1 MAKPVGTRH
10 ASGAKK
16 FPNGWFIEREITRN
30 GRVHRQWF
38 RTRDPNAQPGP
49 RGARRRAAQAPEP
62 SALQR
67 FADKVG
73 LSHEAKRTLARLPA
87 DLRRRSKED
96 LLAVH
101 RQHQAE
107 QAARIGG
114 AKEKSKPKGVRSK
127 LDDQPLK
134 TEQDVRRRFARHGVE
149 VVGAEHA
156 VGAMKKVFGRE
167 LTMREM
173 RSLMALDSFKEH
185 GLTPMGREGRPIM
198 RFHDPAWSGDISFN
212 HIGVKKVNGVQETAD
227 ISRKYSAGG
236 GYSGAGKPYVY
247 HDHFFISK
255 GLQGG
260 GLGRS
265 VLKEQ
270 LTTYKKLKMP
280 EVRVYAVDVGR
291 YYWRK
296 IGFERESPQ
305 ELERDKRDARDYM
318 TQVKHMKGEVA
329 DRILSNVKT
338 TRQLATL
345 EVNGQ
350 KLGKEWATSS
360 HAEGGN
366 FRLDLKGK
374 GWDVVKEEFGIED

>member
-1 MAKPVGTRH
+1 MAKPVGTRA

-38 RTRDPNAQPGP
+38 RARDPNAQPGP
-49 RGARRRAAQAPEP
+49 RGARRRALQAPEP
-62 SALQR
+62 TALQR

-73 LSHEAKRTLARLPA
+73 LSHEGKNTLAQLPA

-96 LLAVH
+96 LLHMH
-101 RQHQAE
+101 REHQAG
-107 QAARIGG
+107 QTAQLG
-114 AKEKSKPKGVRSK
+114 ATKDKGKPKRIRSK

-134 TEQDVRRRFARHGVE
+134 TSADVQRRFARHGVE
-149 VVGAEHA
+149 VAGAEHA

-173 RSLMALDSFKEH
+173 RSLMALDSFKDH
-185 GLTPMGREGRPIM
+185 GLTSMGKPVM
-198 RFHDPAWSGDISFN
+198 RFHDPSWSGDISFN
-212 HIGVKKVNGVQETAD
+212 HIGKKTVDGVVETAD
-227 ISRKYSAGG
+227 ISRKYS
-236 GYSGAGKPYVY
+236 SGSSGLVSDGPHVY

-270 LTTYKKLKMP
+270 LTTYKSLKIP

-296 IGFERESPQ
+296 IGFERESED
-305 ELERDKRDARDYM
+305 ELDRDKRDARGYM
-318 TQVKHMKGEVA
+318 TQTKRIKPEVA
-329 DRILSNVKT
+329 DRILANVKT
-338 TRQLATL
+338 SRQLATL

-350 KLGKEWATSS
+350 KLGKDWATSGY
-360 HAEGGN
+360 AEGGR

-374 GWDVVKEEFGIED
+374 GWDVVKEEFGIQE